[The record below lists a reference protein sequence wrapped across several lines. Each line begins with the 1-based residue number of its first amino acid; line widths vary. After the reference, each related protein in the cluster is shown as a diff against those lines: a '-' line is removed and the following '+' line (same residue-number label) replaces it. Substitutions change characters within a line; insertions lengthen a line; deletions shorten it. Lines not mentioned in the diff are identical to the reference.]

1 MMNWEKWVQS
11 KDEQYLLNV
20 SPVGADEFN
29 RFAIFRFQSIVL
41 ILEFNWFTAFS
52 TSIDLDLNRFI
63 FDL

>member
-1 MMNWEKWVQS
+1 MMNWEKWVKS

-20 SPVGADEFN
+20 SPVGAAEFN
-29 RFAIFRFQSIVL
+29 RFAIFGFQSIVL
-41 ILEFNWFTAFS
+41 ILEFNRFTAFS